1 MKNCSL
7 GLLKD
12 KDDISSPI
20 SAQLFEFFNSELF
33 PETLQSSG
41 GTSSSNG
48 CCEDNS
54 SYPTTLPLPPEIS
67 KFTSNHETAT
77 LPLPSD
83 INKFNSNH
91 ENNATTATT
100 TSTTTTASNNSNLS
114 IIFDSQEEIDNDIS
128 ASIGFSPSPPF
139 SVPPFFNP
147 QSEQFDISPIPPQIQ
162 ITDTVVDGLSQ
173 YPPDPAPA
181 LIGPPLPSVCEE
193 ECLSSIPPPYMR
205 LNPSSPS
212 CSFIEPATMGSY
224 LLGNFTA
231 ALSADSCG
239 IFSGGVLMAPELQ
252 PQELEYQGDNGGIY
266 CQDSMQRV
274 FNSAE
279 LQPSLPLCL
288 QLNSTKADLHDTFSV
303 WLTKLSFGAV
313 EWVELKNLKNNI
325 RISTA
330 QALSNENQQ
339 LVGGGG
345 TTTPLASEMS
355 SLEESTFKVGKLS
368 VEQRKEK
375 IHRYM
380 KKRNERN
387 FSKKIKYACRKTLA
401 DSRPRVRGRFAKNDD
416 FGEAPRASGGHH
428 DEDDEEDMGMKGED
442 ELVDSS
448 DILAHISGVNS
459 FKCTFPIQS
468 WI

>member
-1 MKNCSL
+1 MVGLCLKELDSNSLKKNMKNCSL

-193 ECLSSIPPPYMR
+193 ECLSSIPLPYMR

-252 PQELEYQGDNGGIY
+252 AQELEYQGDNGGIY

-274 FNSAE
+274 FNSSE
-279 LQPSLPLCL
+279 L
-288 QLNSTKADLHDTFSV
+288 
-303 WLTKLSFGAV
+303 
-313 EWVELKNLKNNI
+313 
-325 RISTA
+325 

-428 DEDDEEDMGMKGED
+428 DEDDEEDMGMKEED